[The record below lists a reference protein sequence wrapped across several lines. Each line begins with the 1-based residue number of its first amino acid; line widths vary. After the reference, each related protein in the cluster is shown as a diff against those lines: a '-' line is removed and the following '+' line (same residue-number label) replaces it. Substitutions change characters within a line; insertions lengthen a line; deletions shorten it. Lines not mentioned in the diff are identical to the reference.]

1 LGALIAIADLR
12 SRRNVFNAAI
22 RMMRSLT
29 ERGNESFG
37 VGTPN
42 EVLVCDSLPRLS
54 DQPIDS
60 SVVVGFNLNRIFA
73 KDIPQPLDSGG
84 LRLVFEGRIY
94 PTSEVSDCKRALSR
108 LEKPDLGLR
117 DFLKRVDGSYAMAM
131 LYDRQVLVARDLLG
145 CKPLYW
151 GEADGI
157 VAFASE
163 RKALWVLGIESPQT
177 FPPGG
182 VGSVREGVASV
193 QESDT
198 RGPPIEQEMDLDSAA
213 RRLSEL
219 IVKSIKTRAGD
230 LKRVAVAYSGGL
242 DSGVLASCSR
252 AAGLDVELFTVT
264 VKSNDELEHAKK
276 TAKELGLPLA
286 ARRYSLADVRAA
298 ILQVLQRMEKP
309 NVMDVAIAIPVL
321 WACRLAKEKGFQ
333 AIFMGQG
340 ADELFGGY
348 DRYILAYQR
357 QGPEEAGRMMMK
369 DILSLSELSLERDEQ
384 ASAGTKVELRL
395 PFFDRELTEFV
406 LSLPLS
412 LKIAGAEDSRQ
423 KFVLRKVARLQGIP
437 SSISEKPKRAVQYTT
452 GVDAAIRLL
461 ARGRGLTPQE
471 YILEHYDHRRK
482 TFGDTG
488 EITRQLQRRVSKGS
502 EWTKAAPL

>member
-1 LGALIAIADLR
+1 LGALIAIADAR
-12 SRRNVFNAAI
+12 SRRNVFNAAV

-42 EVLVCDSLPRLS
+42 EVLACDSLPRLS

-94 PTSEVSDCKRALSR
+94 PTSEVSDCNRALSR

-117 DFLKRVDGSYAMAM
+117 DFVKRVDGSYAMAM
-131 LYDRQVLVARDLLG
+131 LYEKRLFVARDLLG
-145 CKPLYW
+145 CKPLYC

-163 RKALWVLGIESPQT
+163 RKALWVLGIELPRT

-182 VGSVREGVASV
+182 VGSIKGEVASV

-198 RGPPIEQEMDLDSAA
+198 WGSPTEQEIDLDSAS
-213 RRLSEL
+213 RTLSEL
-219 IVKSIKTRAGD
+219 IVKSIRKRAGD

-242 DSGVLASCSR
+242 DSGVLASCSL

-264 VKSNDELEHAKK
+264 AKSNDELEHAKK
-276 TAKELGLPLA
+276 TAQELGLPLV
-286 ARRYSLADVRAA
+286 ARSYSLADVRAA

-309 NVMDVAIAIPVL
+309 NVMDVAIAIPLL
-321 WACRLAKEKGFQ
+321 WASQLAEEKGFH

-348 DRYILAYQR
+348 DRYISAYQR
-357 QGPEEAGRMMMK
+357 QGPEEARRMMTK
-369 DILSLSELSLERDEQ
+369 DVLSLSELSLERDEQ
-384 ASAGTKVELRL
+384 VSAGTKVELRL
-395 PFFDRELTEFV
+395 PFADMELVRFV
-406 LSLPLS
+406 LSLPSS
-412 LKIAGAEDSRQ
+412 LKIGGVEEFRQ
-423 KFVLRKVARLQGIP
+423 KLVLRCVARLQGIP
-437 SSISEKPKRAVQYTT
+437 SSVSEKPKRAMQYST
-452 GVDAAIRLL
+452 GVDASIRLL
-461 ARGRGLTPQE
+461 ARNAGLTPQR
-471 YILEHYDHRRK
+471 YVLETYNHIRK
-482 TFGDTG
+482 KL
-488 EITRQLQRRVSKGS
+488 RKGS
-502 EWTKAAPL
+502 ACTT

>member
-12 SRRNVFNAAI
+12 SRRNVFKAAI

-42 EVLVCDSLPRLS
+42 EVLACDSLPRLS

-60 SVVVGFNLNRIFA
+60 SAVVGFNLNRIFA
-73 KDIPQPLDSGG
+73 KDIPQPLYNEG

-94 PTSEVSDCKRALSR
+94 PTSEVPDCKRALSR
-108 LEKPDLGLR
+108 LEKSDLRLR
-117 DFLKRVDGSYAMAM
+117 DFVKRVDGSYAMAM
-131 LYDRQVLVARDLLG
+131 LYEKQLLVARDLLG

-151 GEADGI
+151 GKADGT

-182 VGSVREGVASV
+182 VGSVREGVTSV

-198 RGPPIEQEMDLDSAA
+198 RGPPAERETDLDSAT

-219 IVKSIKTRAGD
+219 IVKSIRTRAGD

-242 DSGVLASCSR
+242 DSSVVASCSR

-264 VKSNDELEHAKK
+264 VKSNDELEHAKE
-276 TAKELGLPLA
+276 TARELGLPLA

-298 ILQVLQRMEKP
+298 ILQALQRMEKP
-309 NVMDVAIAIPVL
+309 NVMDVAISIPLL
-321 WACRLAKEKGFQ
+321 WASQLAEEKGLQ

-348 DRYILAYQR
+348 DRYISAYQR
-357 QGPEEAGRMMMK
+357 RSPEEAGRMMTK
-369 DILSLSELSLERDEQ
+369 DVLNLSELSLERDEQ
-384 ASAGTKVELRL
+384 LSAGTKIELRL
-395 PFFDRELTEFV
+395 PFADKELIRFV
-406 LSLPLS
+406 LSLPSS
-412 LKIAGAEDSRQ
+412 LKIGGVEEFRQ
-423 KFVLRKVARLQGIP
+423 KLVLRCVAKLQGVP
-437 SSISEKPKRAVQYTT
+437 SSVSEKPKRAVQYST
-452 GVDAAIRLL
+452 GVDASIRLL
-461 ARGRGLTPQE
+461 ARNAGLAPQM
-471 YILEHYDHRRK
+471 YLLETYNHIRK
-482 TFGDTG
+482 
-488 EITRQLQRRVSKGS
+488 ELLKGS
-502 EWTKAAPL
+502 ACTT